1 MRPISFIYF
10 ILPFLASSQINE
22 DIRLDKELFI
32 CYGKITPEAAQGYD
46 MVIIEPQLYSASE
59 IKAFKRYNHKV
70 LGYFSLTEVHHTAVH
85 FSGIKA
91 FTFGKNDNW
100 NSSYIDISNKKAQD
114 IILESIAKLAEKGL
128 DGFFLDNLDNAS
140 EWGVLKNRKNDL
152 VRLIKEIK
160 RKHKQAILVQNAGL
174 FVSKELKNT
183 TDAILME
190 SVFTLYDFQK
200 KMYGYRDENSK
211 LKMISELDDQKRALK
226 KPIILVEYVA
236 DSLMKEV
243 VEADLK
249 DLGYS
254 YFIANIDLQSTPK
267 FTN

>member
-1 MRPISFIYF
+1 MRPINIIYF
-10 ILPFLASSQINE
+10 LLPILASSQINE
-22 DIRLDKELFI
+22 GIRLDKELFI
-32 CYGKITPEAAQGYD
+32 CYGKIAPEAAQGYN
-46 MVIIEPQLYSASE
+46 MVILEPQHYTSSE
-59 IKAFKRYNHKV
+59 IKTFKRYNNKV
-70 LGYFSLTEVHHTAVH
+70 LGYFSLTEVHHTADH
-85 FSGIKA
+85 FSKIEP

-100 NSSYIDISNKKAQD
+100 NSSYINISNKKAQD
-114 IILESIAKLAEKGL
+114 IILESITKLNGKGL

-140 EWGVLKNRKNDL
+140 QWGELKDKKIDL
-152 VRLIKEIK
+152 VRLIKEIRK
-160 RKHKQAILVQNAGL
+160 KHKNALLVQNAGL

-183 TDAILME
+183 TNAILVE

-200 KMYGYRDENSK
+200 KAYDYRDEKSK
-211 LKMISELDDQKRALK
+211 IKMIKELDYQKRALK
-226 KPIILVEYVA
+226 KPIILVEYVV
-236 DSLMKEV
+236 DRVMKEV